1 MPETGVE
8 TVDAI
13 AVVIAQLSADAQV
26 GNTGTFGLLRWH
38 KDIARL
44 SPPIPAS
51 YAYGIVGWQ
60 GGVRVTYPGPAF
72 QAIYGLLLVKVVGT
86 EDLFTTVIQPAYK
99 RVYTV
104 LAGSQGSNSGITM
117 FGKLYQETPIDM
129 TETPQGAPKIQH
141 LGGAWRILAG

>member
-26 GNTGTFGLLRWH
+26 GNSGTFGLLRWH

-86 EDLFTTVIQPAYK
+86 EDLFSTIIKPAYS

-104 LAGSQGSNSGITM
+104 LTGSQGSNSGIT
-117 FGKLYQETPIDM
+117 
-129 TETPQGAPKIQH
+129 
-141 LGGAWRILAG
+141 